1 MGQVDSSK
9 IEQLPPLPDSWHWR
23 PFSWL
28 LSIEKKSMTT
38 GPFGTMLKKHEH
50 QEVGVPV
57 LGIENIGEGRFI
69 KGNKIFVS
77 EKKAAA
83 LSSFEVEPGELIISR
98 SGTVGEI
105 CTVPEGLGKTLIS
118 TNLLRVSLDHGV
130 ILSPFFVF
138 MFQGVGTVRKQAK
151 ALCKGSSRDFLN
163 QSILRSLVFPICS
176 LQEQIQIIRE
186 IDKKLSLSD
195 QLLRGIDSIMVK
207 SNSLRQSILK
217 MAFSGRLVEQDSS
230 DESASVLL
238 ERIKVARAEREMAN
252 GIKRNTTTGKDAA

>member
-1 MGQVDSSK
+1 MSNLENCTHIQIRHSRRNSRRSSC
-9 IEQLPPLPDSWHWR
+9 QR
-23 PFSWL
+23 
-28 LSIEKKSMTT
+28 
-38 GPFGTMLKKHEH
+38 
-50 QEVGVPV
+50 
-57 LGIENIGEGRFI
+57 
-69 KGNKIFVS
+69 
-77 EKKAAA
+77 
-83 LSSFEVEPGELIISR
+83 
-98 SGTVGEI
+98 
-105 CTVPEGLGKTLIS
+105 LGKTLIS

-130 ILSPFFVF
+130 ILSPFLVF
-138 MFQGVGTVRKQAK
+138 MFQGVGTVRKQVK

-238 ERIKVARAEREMAN
+238 ERIKAARAEREMAN